1 MYQQESAIFR
11 RPRRLISALPRPS
24 DLGPAPEDLLDL
36 PLRDTV
42 SRDVINVVVIPEEG

>member
-1 MYQQESAIFR
+1 MYQQESAVFR
-11 RPRRLISALPRPS
+11 RPRRLMSALPRPS
-24 DLGPAPEDLLDL
+24 DPGRAPEKLLDF